1 MSRRIKVLWVSK
13 GLGPGG
19 MERLL
24 VHHARKG
31 DHTRFDYQAAYLVE
45 RPSSVIGELEA
56 LGVNCT
62 LISHPNGSG
71 LGWVP
76 NLLRLLKERNID
88 VVHHHSPKPAA
99 LSRPAIRAIR
109 NGQRVVYTEH
119 NTWDCYAMPTKAANA
134 LTYHLDA
141 AQFAVSESVRAS
153 VPKLL
158 RHRLETLTHGI
169 DLDDVRQTATRGVAI
184 RKSLGIAPGQIV
196 VVNIALLRREK
207 AQEVFLAAA
216 GKLVGE
222 FNDLVFLSVGHG
234 PMDAHLRDLHKELGL
249 GDRFR
254 FLGFRNDAVSVLAA
268 SDVFCLSSRQ
278 EGLPVAFMEAC
289 ALGLPA
295 VTTSV
300 GGLPEHIDHG
310 RSGLLVAPND
320 STALAAALRLAVA
333 DAGLRRRMGAAAFAH
348 ADVFDA
354 RFAVRRQE
362 AVYEQLMTDLP
373 GV

>member
-1 MSRRIKVLWVSK
+1 MSANLPGDLV
-13 GLGPGG
+13 GP
-19 MERLL
+19 
-24 VHHARKG
+24 
-31 DHTRFDYQAAYLVE
+31 
-45 RPSSVIGELEA
+45 
-56 LGVNCT
+56 
-62 LISHPNGSG
+62 
-71 LGWVP
+71 
-76 NLLRLLKERNID
+76 ID
-88 VVHHHSPKPAA
+88 VVVVSGGT
-99 LSRPAIRAIR
+99 AI
-109 NGQRVVYTEH
+109 E
-119 NTWDCYAMPTKAANA
+119 
-134 LTYHLDA
+134 
-141 AQFAVSESVRAS
+141 VRA
-153 VPKLL
+153 
-158 RHRLETLTHGI
+158 R
-169 DLDDVRQTATRGVAI
+169 
-184 RKSLGIAPGQIV
+184 
-196 VVNIALLRREK
+196 
-207 AQEVFLAAA
+207 
-216 GKLVGE
+216 
-222 FNDLVFLSVGHG
+222 
-234 PMDAHLRDLHKELGL
+234 LRDLHKELGL

-373 GV
+373 GE